1 MAVLDKKEFGNR
13 IRKARQAK
21 GLTLENLAKVINKSF
36 STVSRFENGELIP
49 NALEINLICN
59 ELGISEYELFNSD
72 EKINNLENSN
82 NPFGVKTLYIAYMA
96 YYQKS
101 NKYDLAKFKLNI
113 IEKNE
118 KCVVDLVDYKTNK
131 IYLSGYMLADTN
143 VAMIVLE
150 NYKPNNLR
158 LEVTHIIL
166 NIAKGTDK
174 FILGSLHCTNGN
186 YVPSIRKC
194 LISKNDFELTDKILN
209 KIEISKDEK
218 KELNSKEILYLD
230 LIDKEDFEE

>member
-72 EKINNLENSN
+72 EKINNLENSK
-82 NPFGVKTLYIAYMA
+82 NPFGVRSLYIAYLA

-113 IEKNE
+113 IEKQD

-131 IYLSGYMLADTN
+131 IYLSGYMLSDTN

-186 YVPSIRKC
+186 YVPSVRKC
-194 LISKNDFELTDKILN
+194 LVSKSDFELTDKILN
-209 KIEISKDEK
+209 KIKISKDEK

>member
-1 MAVLDKKEFGNR
+1 MAVLDKIEFGNN
-13 IRKARQAK
+13 IRKARLSK
-21 GLTLENLAKVINKSF
+21 GLSLENLGKAINKNATTIF
-36 STVSRFENGELIP
+36 RFEKGEIIP
-49 NALEINLICN
+49 NAIQINLICN

-82 NPFGVKTLYIAYMA
+82 NPFGVKTLFIAYMA

-113 IEKNE
+113 IEKPE
-118 KCVVDLVDYKTNK
+118 KCIVDLVDYKTNK
-131 IYLSGYMLADTN
+131 IYLSGYMLADSN

-166 NIAKGTDK
+166 NIAKGTEK
-174 FILGSLHCTNGN
+174 SILGSLHCTNGN
-186 YVPSIRKC
+186 YVPSVRKC
-194 LISKNDFELTDKILN
+194 LVSKNDFELNDTILN
-209 KIEISKDEK
+209 KIKISKDEK

>member
-72 EKINNLENSN
+72 EKINNLENSK

-96 YYQKS
+96 YYQG
-101 NKYDLAKFKLNI
+101 
-113 IEKNE
+113 
-118 KCVVDLVDYKTNK
+118 
-131 IYLSGYMLADTN
+131 GYT
-143 VAMIVLE
+143 I
-150 NYKPNNLR
+150 
-158 LEVTHIIL
+158 
-166 NIAKGTDK
+166 
-174 FILGSLHCTNGN
+174 
-186 YVPSIRKC
+186 
-194 LISKNDFELTDKILN
+194 
-209 KIEISKDEK
+209 
-218 KELNSKEILYLD
+218 KEAGD
-230 LIDKEDFEE
+230 

>member
-72 EKINNLENSN
+72 EKINNLENSK
-82 NPFGVKTLYIAYMA
+82 NPFGIKTLYIVYMA

-113 IEKNE
+113 IEKQD

-131 IYLSGYMLADTN
+131 IYLSGYMLSDTN

-186 YVPSIRKC
+186 YVPSVRKC
-194 LISKNDFELTDKILN
+194 LVSKSDFELTDKILN
-209 KIEISKDEK
+209 KIKISKDEK